1 VAIIEGNDPYRQA
14 SFSLRNRLA
23 RALWGIVWL
32 LLFRPSP
39 RPLHSWRAFL
49 LKAFGAKVGASCHV
63 YPGVKIWA
71 PWNIGL
77 GDCIGVADGVTLY
90 SMERIEIGDYAVIS
104 QGAHLCAG
112 SHDFNSPNF
121 QLIAAPIAV
130 GARTWL
136 CAESFVGPGVSIAEG
151 SVIGA
156 RGVVAKSI
164 TTEWCVWAGVPVKKI
179 GERDKATVLR

>member
-14 SFSLRNRLA
+14 SFSLRNRLG
-23 RALWGIVWL
+23 RGLWGIVWL
-32 LLFRPSP
+32 LLFRLSP
-39 RPLHSWRAFL
+39 RPLHPWRAFL
-49 LKAFGAKVGASCHV
+49 LKVFGAKIGTNCHV

-71 PWNIGL
+71 PWNIRL
-77 GDCIGVADGVTLY
+77 GDHVGIADGVILY
-90 SMERIEIGDYAVIS
+90 SMACIDIGDYAVIS

-112 SHDFNSPNF
+112 SHDFNSANF

-151 SVIGA
+151 SVVGA
-156 RGVVAKSI
+156 RGVVVKPIAD
-164 TTEWCVWAGVPVKKI
+164 EWCVWGGVPVKKI